1 MARKPRPIDP
11 TEGPLQAFAHDLR
24 LVREV
29 AGNPTYRA
37 LATTAGF
44 GATTLSDAAGGV
56 RQPSLEVTLAYVGA
70 CGGDVAAWEQRWR
83 ELNRT
88 LEEQRAGA
96 KHEDADEPEAE
107 AGEPAPTGSDTPSA
121 DAPPPDAPARDASS
135 ADPAAPETAGPD
147 ALSPDAPSTETP
159 SAETPAPG
167 AAELRDGDSPESS
180 GHPGT
185 PTRPM
190 WRRPVTIAAVAVI
203 ALIATLLVTRP
214 PIMQDAKA
222 QESTPSAC
230 GPMPPP
236 AAKDT
241 GSFDFV
247 GTTYGDGAHVRTGAS
262 RNSPTIRTVPA
273 GCQLHF
279 TGYCLGDVIYDS
291 HGASADM
298 RWFELYGG
306 GVISSAIIH
315 GNPPDAMAPSQCPAD
330 RPMPDAISLNM
341 LRTADTSDTVRLWAT
356 GTNLGIVGFAARYV
370 TPSIPPSASPSAGSS
385 PATVTTGQP
394 TPTGGAAPTAP
405 TWHHLD
411 VINSD
416 TNTFS
421 YPWRLGP
428 LSGTAEQPGNPG
440 TAIAVIAVAC
450 LGGDGPTD
458 VTDVRLVPAPSGTD
472 PAQQVPSPPQQIKLS
487 AAEQI
492 TASHAAC
499 RYPDV
504 NG

>member
-1 MARKPRPIDP
+1 M
-11 TEGPLQAFAHDLR
+11 
-24 LVREV
+24 REA

-96 KHEDADEPEAE
+96 KHEDADEPEAQ
-107 AGEPAPTGSDTPSA
+107 AGEPAPAGSDTPSA
-121 DAPPPDAPARDASS
+121 DAPS
-135 ADPAAPETAGPD
+135 T
-147 ALSPDAPSTETP
+147 DAPSTEPLAPDAPAPDASSATAAAPGAAEPDAP
-159 SAETPAPG
+159 SAEAPAPG
-167 AAELRDGDSPESS
+167 AAEPDGDGDSPESN
-180 GHPGT
+180 GHPGA
-185 PTRPM
+185 PARPM

-214 PIMQDAKA
+214 PIMEDAKA

-230 GPMPPP
+230 GPVPPP
-236 AAKDT
+236 AAT
-241 GSFDFV
+241 GAGSSDFV
-247 GTTYGDGAHVRTGAS
+247 GITYGDGAHVRTGAS
-262 RNSPTIRTVPA
+262 RNSPTIRTIPA

-306 GVISSAIIH
+306 GVIASAIIH
-315 GNPPDAMAPSQCPAD
+315 GNPPNAMAPSQCPAD

-341 LRTADTSDTVRLWAT
+341 MRTADASDTVRLWAT

-370 TPSIPPSASPSAGSS
+370 TPSIPPSASPTARSTAGSS
-385 PATVTTGQP
+385 PVAGTTGQP
-394 TPTGGAAPTAP
+394 TPTGNAAPAAP

-416 TNTFS
+416 TNAFS

-428 LSGTAEQPGNPG
+428 LSGTEQPGNPG

-458 VTDVRLVPAPSGTD
+458 VTDVRLVPAPSSTD
-472 PAQQVPSPPQQIKLS
+472 PAQQLPSPPQQIKLS